1 MTTKSKSKA
10 WLEYSA
16 KVDDILGR
24 MYDTN
29 YQGQEVTAD
38 SPECVDAILR
48 LSNLSIKMG
57 VIDFFPLKVSHNA
70 RIYSHKVF
78 KLLVR
83 LLHIVFEV
91 KGRLQK

>member
-10 WLEYSA
+10 WEEYSS
-16 KVDDILGR
+16 KVSDILGR

-29 YQGQEVTAD
+29 YQGQQLTEN

-48 LSNLSIKMG
+48 LCNVSLKMG
-57 VIDFFPLKVSHNA
+57 AIDFFPLTEHYA
-70 RIYSHKVF
+70 

-83 LLHIVFEV
+83 DELLSREQTKQPIRH
-91 KGRLQK
+91 

>member
-10 WLEYSA
+10 WQEYSS
-16 KVDDILGR
+16 KVDDILAR

-29 YQGQEVTAD
+29 YQGQKVTED

-48 LSNLSIKMG
+48 LSNISIKMG
-57 VIDFFPLKVSHNA
+57 NIDFFPLTEHYA
-70 RIYSHKVF
+70 

-83 LLHIVFEV
+83 DELLSRKEEKQQRRH
-91 KGRLQK
+91 

>member
-10 WLEYSA
+10 WQEYSS
-16 KVDDILGR
+16 KIDDILGR

-29 YQGQEVTAD
+29 YQGQKVTED

-48 LSNLSIKMG
+48 LSSVSIKM
-57 VIDFFPLKVSHNA
+57 VTIDFFQLTEHYA
-70 RIYSHKVF
+70 

-83 LLHIVFEV
+83 DELLSREE
-91 KGRLQK
+91 QKQQRRH

>member
-1 MTTKSKSKA
+1 MTIKSKSKA
-10 WLEYSA
+10 WQDYSS

-29 YQGQEVTAD
+29 YQGQEVTED

-48 LSNLSIKMG
+48 LANLSIKMG
-57 VIDFFPLKVSHNA
+57 HIDFFPLTEHYA
-70 RIYSHKVF
+70 

-83 LLHIVFEV
+83 DELASRKQIKQQRRH
-91 KGRLQK
+91 

>member
-57 VIDFFPLKVSHNA
+57 VIDFFPLTEHYA
-70 RIYSHKVF
+70 
-78 KLLVR
+78 KLLVSDE
-83 LLHIVFEV
+83 LHSRKEL
-91 KGRLQK
+91 KQQRKH

>member
-1 MTTKSKSKA
+1 
-10 WLEYSA
+10 
-16 KVDDILGR
+16 

-29 YQGQEVTAD
+29 YQGQKVTED

-57 VIDFFPLKVSHNA
+57 TIDFFPLTEHYA
-70 RIYSHKVF
+70 

-83 LLHIVFEV
+83 DELTSRNELRQQMRH
-91 KGRLQK
+91 

>member
-1 MTTKSKSKA
+1 
-10 WLEYSA
+10 
-16 KVDDILGR
+16 

-29 YQGQEVTAD
+29 YQGQKVTED

-57 VIDFFPLKVSHNA
+57 AIDFFPLTEHYA
-70 RIYSHKVF
+70 

-83 LLHIVFEV
+83 DELTSRNELKQQMRH
-91 KGRLQK
+91 